1 MKEDKFVASVF
12 KGAQYARENTRNMVI
27 LVAVL
32 AVIIIGVFGVRYYLS
47 SQTEAAETKLGIAQ
61 IAYQA
66 GEYQECRD
74 SLLVVA
80 NKYSSSKPARVA
92 EFLLGHMYYA
102 FGMPDTAKI
111 YWDKFIASK
120 SEDKDM
126 RAAASMGL
134 AAILSDQGKF
144 ADAAAA
150 FEKVYTDYPAYFDRN
165 DGLYKAADN
174 YRVAGQAEKARE
186 LFQKY
191 IVAVGDSPQAK
202 KAKLILAELNAK

>member
-1 MKEDKFVASVF
+1 MPRRKITRTEMKEDKFVASVF

-111 YWDKFIASK
+111 YWDKFIHPATTPKYHSLGF
-120 SEDKDM
+120 ETWWVDK
-126 RAAASMGL
+126 
-134 AAILSDQGKF
+134 
-144 ADAAAA
+144 
-150 FEKVYTDYPAYFDRN
+150 EKEAK
-165 DGLYKAADN
+165 LK
-174 YRVAGQAEKARE
+174 
-186 LFQKY
+186 
-191 IVAVGDSPQAK
+191 AK
-202 KAKLILAELNAK
+202 KASLKSN